1 MSKGLLPADCLPFLL
16 EAKRATYASQSDVT
30 TAVEPLLPGAHQ
42 LEYAA
47 GPYLYRDIYVG
58 MARFAGQEMIYF
70 EDRPIWSMS
79 YAGGVV
85 PALAHPDEVA
95 RIYIFLRAVLR
106 QATPER
112 PFRGP
117 ALYRE
122 GDFEYRDESTG
133 ALEAFHGHETIR
145 HASQTVYTLRY
156 GGGALR

>member
-1 MSKGLLPADCLPFLL
+1 MCHGLLPADCLPFLV
-16 EAKRATYASQSDVT
+16 EAKRAAYDYQGNATM
-30 TAVEPLLPGAHQ
+30 AVEPLLPGAHQ
-42 LEYAA
+42 FEYAA

-95 RIYIFLRAVLR
+95 RVYAFLRAALCLM
-106 QATPER
+106 TPDR

-117 ALYRE
+117 ALFRE
-122 GDFEYRDESTG
+122 GELEYHDECTG
-133 ALEAFHGHETIR
+133 ELEAFHGHETIR
-145 HASQTVYTLRY
+145 HAGRTVYTLRY

>member
-16 EAKRATYASQSDVT
+16 EAKRTTYAAEGDA
-30 TAVEPLLPGAHQ
+30 TAAAEPLLPGAHQ
-42 LEYAA
+42 REYAA

-58 MARFAGQEMIYF
+58 MARLAGQEMIYY

-85 PALAHPDEVA
+85 PALAQPDEVA
-95 RIYIFLRAVLR
+95 RIYAFLHAALR
-106 QATPER
+106 QVTPER

-133 ALEAFHGHETIR
+133 ALEAFHGHETIHR
-145 HASQTVYTLRY
+145 AGQTVYTLRY
-156 GGGALR
+156 GGSALR